1 MKELMKSWTTAEKFE
16 NDAAFAFKSKAEVD
30 QLITHLAASA
40 VKISI
45 DSMREGGNPS
55 GREANILLYYA
66 NVYMKKDADQLRK
79 YLVNFGPFIEK
90 EKAATVYREGQ
101 PPLVVTV
108 AVKWSQKKY
117 DAHFKK
123 LDSEQLAREMKSV
136 SFNLWKKATKDA
148 KKNAGKTEKE
158 LQEEEVK
165 KINKRKEK
173 LMQDAED
180 AGVNLSF
187 APSSVGELLA
197 QIKKMSEQE
206 GLSEQDKTLLE
217 MLIETASRFYAMQ
230 KKAA

>member
-79 YLVNFGPFIEK
+79 YLVNFGPFVEK
-90 EKAATVYREGQ
+90 DKAATVYRDGQ
-101 PPLVVTV
+101 TPLVVTV

-117 DAHFKK
+117 DAHFKE

-136 SFNLWKKATKDA
+136 TFNTWKKATKDA

-158 LQEEEVK
+158 LQEEEAK
-165 KINKRKEK
+165 KITKRKEK
-173 LMQDAED
+173 LIKDAED
-180 AGVNLSF
+180 AGVSLSF

-197 QIKKMSEQE
+197 LIKNMSKQE

-230 KKAA
+230 KKD

>member
-79 YLVNFGPFIEK
+79 YLVNFGPFVEK
-90 EKAATVYREGQ
+90 DKAATVYRDGQ
-101 PPLVVTV
+101 TPLVVTV

-117 DAHFKK
+117 DAHFKE

-136 SFNLWKKATKDA
+136 TFNTWKKATKDA

-158 LQEEEVK
+158 LQEEEAK
-165 KINKRKEK
+165 KIAKRKEK
-173 LMQDAED
+173 LIKDAED
-180 AGVNLSF
+180 AGVSLSF

-197 QIKKMSEQE
+197 QIKK
-206 GLSEQDKTLLE
+206 
-217 MLIETASRFYAMQ
+217 RN
-230 KKAA
+230 

>member
-79 YLVNFGPFIEK
+79 YLVNFGPFVEK
-90 EKAATVYREGQ
+90 DKAATVYRDGQ

-108 AVKWSQKKY
+108 SVKWSQKKY
-117 DAHFKK
+117 DAHFKE

-136 SFNLWKKATKDA
+136 TFNTWKKATKDA
-148 KKNAGKTEKE
+148 KKNAGKTETE
-158 LQEEEVK
+158 LAEEEAK
-165 KINKRKEK
+165 KITKRKEK
-173 LMQDAED
+173 LIKDAED

-187 APSSVGELLA
+187 APSNVGELLA
-197 QIKKMSEQE
+197 QIKKMSEQD
-206 GLSEQDKTLLE
+206 GVSSQDKELLE
-217 MLIETASRFYAMQ
+217 MLIQTASNFYAM

>member
-79 YLVNFGPFIEK
+79 YLVNFGPFVEK
-90 EKAATVYREGQ
+90 DKAATVYRDGQ
-101 PPLVVTV
+101 TPLVVTV

-117 DAHFKK
+117 DAHFKE

-136 SFNLWKKATKDA
+136 TFNTWKKATKDA

-158 LQEEEVK
+158 LQEEEAK
-165 KINKRKEK
+165 KIAKRKEK
-173 LMQDAED
+173 LIKDAED
-180 AGVNLSF
+180 AGVSLSF

-230 KKAA
+230 KKD

>member
-45 DSMREGGNPS
+45 DSMRDGANPS

-79 YLVNFGPFIEK
+79 YLVNFGPFVEK
-90 EKAATVYREGQ
+90 DKAATVYRDGQ
-101 PPLVVTV
+101 PPLVCAVS
-108 AVKWSQKKY
+108 VKWSQKKY
-117 DAHFKK
+117 DQHFKEV
-123 LDSEQLAREMKSV
+123 DSEQLAREMKAV
-136 SFNLWKKATKDA
+136 TFNTWKKATKDA

-158 LQEEEVK
+158 LQEEEAK
-165 KINKRKEK
+165 KITRRKEK
-173 LMQDAED
+173 LIKDAED
-180 AGVNLSF
+180 AGVSLSF

-230 KKAA
+230 KKD

>member
-79 YLVNFGPFIEK
+79 YLVNFGPFVEK
-90 EKAATVYREGQ
+90 DKAATVYRDGQ
-101 PPLVVTV
+101 PPLVCAVS
-108 AVKWSQKKY
+108 VKWSQKKY
-117 DAHFKK
+117 DQHFKEV
-123 LDSEQLAREMKSV
+123 DSEQLAREMKAV
-136 SFNLWKKATKDA
+136 TFNTWKKATKDA

-158 LQEEEVK
+158 LQEEEAK
-165 KINKRKEK
+165 KITKRKEK
-173 LMQDAED
+173 LIKDAED
-180 AGVNLSF
+180 AGVSLSF

-230 KKAA
+230 KKD